1 MPGNL
6 AAQFLEVAANLVAFQ
21 AGQAVQQFPGSR
33 QLTRLFRRQQAEGAS
48 PLDGVAGVP
57 LQHLGL
63 AGRMRQLE
71 ELGREFDIDQAAAH
85 RLTTACGGITPRNP
99 QQIWEADD
107 VDAVLIA
114 SSTDTHVDLLRQA
127 MRAGKP
133 TYCEKPID
141 LDIENVRMFVDEASA
156 CDPPLFIG
164 FRRRFQPEFQSMHR
178 QIRDGAIGQI
188 ESIRITARDFE
199 LASLAF
205 LQRSGGLLRD
215 KMIHYFDLAPW
226 LAAERPTE
234 LYATGSCLIDP
245 AVGQMGDVDTAVAV
259 LRFPSGALCT
269 IENGRRAVYGFDD
282 RVEVFGAKG
291 MLQGGS
297 APSENLV
304 RFTAAGI
311 MQSRFPD
318 YYGQESFAYA
328 LDGFI
333 TALESGAAISPSLQ
347 DGYQAQLIAEAAIES
362 MRTNQPVKLQWTR

>member
-1 MPGNL
+1 MRF
-6 AAQFLEVAANLVAFQ
+6 A
-21 AGQAVQQFPGSR
+21 
-33 QLTRLFRRQQAEGAS
+33 LFG
-48 PLDGVAGVP
+48 
-57 LQHLGL
+57 
-63 AGRMRQLE
+63 AGRAGTIHARNIASHPRA
-71 ELGREFDIDQAAAH
+71 ELGYIFDVDQAAAQ
-85 RLTTACGGITPRNP
+85 RLADARGGQTPRSA

-127 MRAGKP
+127 LRAGKP

-141 LDIENVRMFVDEASA
+141 LDIEKVGAFVEEASA
-156 CDPPLFIG
+156 SDLPIFIG

-188 ESIRITARDFE
+188 ESIRVTARDFA
-199 LASLAF
+199 LAPLAF

-234 LYATGSCLIDP
+234 VYATGSCLIDP
-245 AVGQMGDVDTAVAV
+245 VVGQMGDVDTAVAV

-269 IENGRRAVYGFDD
+269 IENGRRAAYGFDD

-297 APSENLV
+297 GPAENLV
-304 RFTAAGI
+304 RFSAAGI

-318 YYGQESFAYA
+318 YYGEESFAYA

-333 TALESGAAISPSLQ
+333 TALESGAAVSPSLQ
-347 DGYQAQLIAEAAIES
+347 DGYQAQLLAEAAIDS
-362 MRTNQPVKLQWTR
+362 MRANRPVKLQWP

>member
-1 MPGNL
+1 MRFALFG
-6 AAQFLEVAANLVAFQ
+6 
-21 AGQAVQQFPGSR
+21 AGR
-33 QLTRLFRRQQAEGAS
+33 
-48 PLDGVAGVP
+48 AGVIHARNIAAHP
-57 LQHLGL
+57 RAALGYIV
-63 AGRMRQLE
+63 
-71 ELGREFDIDQAAAH
+71 DVDQAAAQ
-85 RLTTACGGITPRNP
+85 RLAAARGGQVPRDP
-99 QQIWEADD
+99 QEIWEADD

-141 LDIENVRMFVDEASA
+141 LDIEKVRTFVDGASA
-156 CDPPLFIG
+156 SDPPVFVG
-164 FRRRFQPEFQSMHR
+164 FRRRFQPEFSSMQR
-178 QIRDGAIGQI
+178 QVREGAVGQI
-188 ESIRITARDFE
+188 ESIRIVARDFA
-199 LASLAF
+199 LAPLAF

-245 AVGQMGDVDTAVAV
+245 VVGEMGDVDTAVAV

-269 IENGRRAVYGFDD
+269 IENGRRAAYGFDD
-282 RVEVFGAKG
+282 RVEVFGAEG

-311 MQSRFPD
+311 TQNRFPD
-318 YYGQESFAYA
+318 YYGEESFAYA
-328 LDGFI
+328 LDAFI
-333 TALESGAAISPSLQ
+333 TALESGAAVSPSLQ

-362 MRTNQPVKLQWTR
+362 MRTNRTVKLQWT

>member
-1 MPGNL
+1 MRF
-6 AAQFLEVAANLVAFQ
+6 A
-21 AGQAVQQFPGSR
+21 
-33 QLTRLFRRQQAEGAS
+33 LFG
-48 PLDGVAGVP
+48 
-57 LQHLGL
+57 
-63 AGRMRQLE
+63 AGRAGTIHARNIAAHPRA
-71 ELGREFDIDQAAAH
+71 ELAYIFDVDQAAAQ
-85 RLTTACGGITPRNP
+85 RLTDAREGKVPHSA
-99 QQIWEADD
+99 QQIWAADD

-127 MRAGKP
+127 MQAGKP

-141 LDIENVRMFVDEASA
+141 LDIEKVRNFVDEVSAS
-156 CDPPLFIG
+156 DPPVFIG
-164 FRRRFQPEFQSMHR
+164 FRRRFQPEFSSIQR
-178 QIRDGAIGQI
+178 QVRDGAIGQI
-188 ESIRITARDFE
+188 ESIRIIARDFA
-199 LASLAF
+199 LAPLAF

-215 KMIHYFDLAPW
+215 KMIHYFDLGPW

-245 AVGQMGDVDTAVAV
+245 VVGEMGDVDTAVAV

-297 APSENLV
+297 APADNLA
-304 RFTAAGI
+304 RFTATGI

-318 YYGQESFAYA
+318 YYGEESFAYA

-333 TALESGAAISPSLQ
+333 TALESGAAVSPSLQ
-347 DGYQAQLIAEAAIES
+347 DGYQAQLLAEAALES
-362 MRTNQPVKLQWTR
+362 MRTNRPVKLHWS